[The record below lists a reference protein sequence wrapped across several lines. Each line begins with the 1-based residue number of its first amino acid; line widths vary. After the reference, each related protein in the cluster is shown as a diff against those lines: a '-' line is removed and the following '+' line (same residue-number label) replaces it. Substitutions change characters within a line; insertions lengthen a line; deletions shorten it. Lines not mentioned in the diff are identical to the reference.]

1 MTPFT
6 LVGLFPTVYTLVTL
20 QVVLLDETHITY
32 VTLKWLLTGMN
43 KDVPLEVITAPKGSK
58 AVFTNKIFGN
68 LYLKR
73 TILFHYHH
81 LGARVRRI
89 MRLPYPSAP
98 SCLHSA
104 LALFSTAGQSN
115 FSDAVISH
123 IPQS

>member
-1 MTPFT
+1 MDYAPP
-6 LVGLFPTVYTLVTL
+6 LNVS
-20 QVVLLDETHITY
+20 
-32 VTLKWLLTGMN
+32 KRLTGMN

-81 LGARVRRI
+81 LGARVRHV
-89 MRLPYPSAP
+89 MRLSYPSARFLP
-98 SCLHSA
+98 PFCPGP
-104 LALFSTAGQSN
+104 AGQSN

-123 IPQS
+123 NPQS